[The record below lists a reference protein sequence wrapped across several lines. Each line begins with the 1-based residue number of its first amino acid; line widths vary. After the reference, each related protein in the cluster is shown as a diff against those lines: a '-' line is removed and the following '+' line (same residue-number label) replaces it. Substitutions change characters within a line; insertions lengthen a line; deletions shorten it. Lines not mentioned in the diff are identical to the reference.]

1 MRTLHV
7 LTSVVVVAALVAVG
21 WVAGQRSQGIQAAG
35 TLTGA
40 DIAEIEQLYARY
52 NQGLDFRDRE
62 LFMSAFADDAVYTTG
77 GGEVYSGTAGLT
89 EWVTPLLGA
98 GPATV
103 THNNTSI
110 LITPTADGAKGRG
123 YWFLMNVEQRV
134 FGEGEDRRRFWTR
147 RLPLDRAP
155 TPRPPK
161 AARRESC
168 LQVCFD

>member
-7 LTSVVVVAALVAVG
+7 LTSVVVVVALVAVG
-21 WVAGQRSQGIQAAG
+21 WVTGLRSQGIQAAG

-89 EWVTPLLGA
+89 EWVTPLLSA

-123 YWFLMNVEQRV
+123 YWFLMNVEQREPSLV
-134 FGEGEDRRRFWTR
+134 FSGYYEDTFTKTADGWRIKTR
-147 RLPLDRAP
+147 GSVRGWAAP
-155 TPRPPK
+155 
-161 AARRESC
+161 AS
-168 LQVCFD
+168 Q